1 MTPGMYPIIKQR
13 LTVLGCHCVSFILG
27 LLRLRLLKRLLRL
40 YSLRFGRPLLQRLF
54 LLTLRRL

>member
-1 MTPGMYPIIKQR
+1 MYPIIKQR
-13 LTVLGCHCVSFILG
+13 FTVLGCHCVSFILG

-40 YSLRFGRPLLQRLF
+40 YSLRLGRPLLHRLF